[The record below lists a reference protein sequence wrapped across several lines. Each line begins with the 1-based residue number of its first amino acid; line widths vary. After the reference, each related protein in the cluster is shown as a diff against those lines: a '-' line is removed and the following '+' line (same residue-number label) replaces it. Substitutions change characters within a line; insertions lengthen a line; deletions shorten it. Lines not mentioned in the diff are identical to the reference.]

1 MEPQTRALLVD
12 FILAALALA
21 LGAVSG
27 GVVSSAWAVLIAAVG
42 LLVFVPSLYV
52 AEHCAFLTLVEAT
65 RPVSFGVISLAMTVI
80 TVALIGG
87 FVVVPSPA
95 GSLLLGFGLGLF
107 VYRTLYGVVRPLP
120 DRRRRQTD
128 DGSGGV
134 ASEPPP

>member
-1 MEPQTRALLVD
+1 MESQTRALLVD

-52 AEHCAFLTLVEAT
+52 AEHCAFLALVEAN

-80 TVALIGG
+80 AVALIGG
-87 FVVVPSPA
+87 FAVAPSPA
-95 GSLLLGFGLGLF
+95 GSLSVGLGLGLF